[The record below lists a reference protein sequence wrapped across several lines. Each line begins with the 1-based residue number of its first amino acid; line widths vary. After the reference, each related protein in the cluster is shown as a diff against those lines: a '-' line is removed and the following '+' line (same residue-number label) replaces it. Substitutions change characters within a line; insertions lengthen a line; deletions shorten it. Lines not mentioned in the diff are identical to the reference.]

1 MSLPQR
7 RMLQQLL
14 EARAMATEAFLVASW
29 GLHHNWQGEQAHEG
43 RLVFFFNKRC
53 LNGWYIFLFTGS
65 CPALKSG

>member
-1 MSLPQR
+1 MGGGGVSLPQR

-43 RLVFFFNKRC
+43 RLVFFK
-53 LNGWYIFLFTGS
+53 
-65 CPALKSG
+65 

>member
-14 EARAMATEAFLVASW
+14 EARAMATEAFLVASG

-53 LNGWYIFLFTGS
+53 LMVGIFFSLLAVV
-65 CPALKSG
+65 PH